1 MKKLFLATLTLT
13 IVIFSSIGC
22 MARAPLETTQEIW
35 NDSKESVDS
44 SYTDVI
50 VSFYSDKKGEKLVF
64 LGEKYH
70 YLFVQDAKGFSKL
83 LKAKEFLN
91 LQQKNFHVE
100 ASLDSKDNR
109 KVNLNMSAVL
119 PLSGLNLKQ
128 KEWLRED
135 GFLLRKSHL
144 YVGQEPDPL
153 YASRPVY
160 QDIPVYYKSFF
171 MNGTRYIANR
181 EVNKKSVKL
190 IQARRLTVTGYKYQD
205 KSLLKKIA
213 MTPLALVG
221 DAASDIVVVGVNL
234 LLLPLFLIVK

>member
-1 MKKLFLATLTLT
+1 MKKLFLATLAVT

-22 MARAPLETTQEIW
+22 MARAPLETTQEVW
-35 NDSKESVDS
+35 SNTQDSVNT
-44 SYTDVI
+44 SYTDTI

-70 YLFVQDAKGFSKL
+70 YLFNQNAKEFSEL

-91 LQQKNFHVE
+91 LQQKNFQVE
-100 ASLDSKDNR
+100 ASLDSNDNR
-109 KVNLNMSAVL
+109 KVNLNMSAIL
-119 PLSGLNLKQ
+119 PLSELNQQQ
-128 KEWLRED
+128 KEWLAQHN
-135 GFLLRKSHL
+135 FSLRSNRV

-160 QDIPVYYKSFF
+160 RDQTVYLKSFF
-171 MNGTRYIANR
+171 MKGTRYIANA
-181 EVNKKSVKL
+181 EINKKSIKL
-190 IQARRLTVTGYKYQD
+190 KQARRLNVTGYKYQD

-221 DAASDIVVVGVNL
+221 DAASDIFVVGVNI
-234 LLLPLFLIVK
+234 LLLPLFIIIK